1 MPGWACCDH
10 TAYTLCSWPKNV
22 QTCHLIENAWTEL
35 KRKWLAII
43 PACIIWLAGWIRNNI
58 PRRRSWIPDYPELLI
73 ESSWIRQGRGEP
85 RIMKN
90 DLSMIGFSPQLEWTP
105 PSEVLPFMRRLE
117 WTDHSFNHCS
127 FLQDSH
133 PVGQVHKH
141 MLIRCM
147 MDRIPYRLM
156 AVQPVPTPPSP
167 NVVPSIDERRF
178 LVHCYSKHE

>member
-73 ESSWIRQGRGEP
+73 ESSWILWDDGYLLQNPESWKMIYPWLGSLLNWNGLHPRRSCHSWGDWNGR
-85 RIMKN
+85 I
-90 DLSMIGFSPQLEWTP
+90 I
-105 PSEVLPFMRRLE
+105 PS
-117 WTDHSFNHCS
+117 T
-127 FLQDSH
+127 
-133 PVGQVHKH
+133 
-141 MLIRCM
+141 I
-147 MDRIPYRLM
+147 
-156 AVQPVPTPPSP
+156 
-167 NVVPSIDERRF
+167 VPSFRILIQWVRCISTCWYAAWWIGYPIALGPFNRF
-178 LVHCYSKHE
+178 LLLLPQTQFLPSMKGGS